1 MSNLDKWIE
10 AVLCVADAN
19 GMDDRQEIDTWP
31 WDVKARY
38 PLLTVGDIREW
49 QSSRQALEGSPEPI
63 AHLTWHQGMVAV
75 DDYVE
80 YLELSESSKLSCDG
94 TPAFPVYTHPARQ
107 AVSVPFVCGGEP

>member
-49 QSSRQALEGSPEPI
+49 QARFMDSCESVATINAAHCFDVEDASRLMRLPAG
-63 AHLTWHQGMVAV
+63 T
-75 DDYVE
+75 
-80 YLELSESSKLSCDG
+80 KL
-94 TPAFPVYTHPARQ
+94 YTHPARQ
-107 AVSVPFVCGGEP
+107 AVSVPGGPCMRNRT